1 MPLAF
6 GRAHA
11 PARAHEVSIQT
22 LRYASPNGTD
32 LHLDLYRPLRASGR
46 LPVIV
51 FIHGGAWRAGTRT
64 TGPDLERFFAR
75 DGFAM
80 ASIDYR
86 LTPDGVFPRSVED
99 VKTAIRYLRTHAAA
113 HGLDADRIGYWGLSA
128 GGHLAAVAA
137 LAPRGTFE
145 GTEWLEES
153 SAVQCVLDAYG
164 PTWFTTMDDEAA
176 AEAATLSASGA
187 KRRLR
192 HDSPSSPESR
202 LLGAAIQSVPARVR
216 DASPLTYVNA
226 GAPPFL
232 IVHGTAD
239 DMVPMRQS
247 VRLFDALAAAGT
259 EVELRLLD
267 GVGHMFYDRTDLD
280 DLDGPFRMEV
290 RTPDRHGTIRTSVER
305 AGAFEVAREFF
316 TKHLL

>member
-1 MPLAF
+1 M
-6 GRAHA
+6 
-11 PARAHEVSIQT
+11 SIQT
-22 LRYASPNGTD
+22 LRYASPNGAE
-32 LHLDLYRPLRASGR
+32 LFMDLYRPPGASGR

-99 VKTAIRYLRTHAAA
+99 VKTAVRYLRTHAAE
-113 HGLDADRIGYWGLSA
+113 HDLDADRIGLWGLSA

-145 GTEWLEES
+145 GTDWLDES

-164 PTWFTTMDDEAA
+164 PTWFTTMDEEAA
-176 AEAATLSASGA
+176 AEAAALTPSGA
-187 KRRLR
+187 TPRLR

-202 LLGAAIQSVPARVR
+202 LVGAPIQSVPARVR
-216 DASPLTYVNA
+216 EASPITYVSG

-232 IVHGTAD
+232 IMHGTAD
-239 DMVPMRQS
+239 DMVPARQS
-247 VRLFDALAAAGT
+247 VRLFDSLAAAGAD
-259 EVELRLLD
+259 VELRLLD
-267 GVGHMFYDRTDLD
+267 AVGHMFFDRTDLD

-290 RTPDRHGTIRTSVER
+290 RTRDRTGTIGATVER
-305 AGAFEVAREFF
+305 AGAFQVARAFF
-316 TKHLL
+316 ARHLR